1 MSPFAGFVQGTRYTS
16 VPNALLGPLLAEI
29 DSLQELKCVLRVL
42 GLVYQRRGQRP
53 WVTLEELL
61 ADRTLMEGLSQEDG
75 GAKKAVGDGI
85 RQAVERGTLF
95 EVRGRGDGAE
105 ETFIFVNDEQGRR
118 AAQRLDP
125 NVTIPLLL
133 EPPQSEGQAEPRPDI
148 FTLYEENIGPLTPL
162 LCDELREAEATYPWT
177 WVMEAF
183 REAVELQRRNW
194 RYISRILER
203 WAREG
208 KDHGEPGR
216 YSKAADPKEYLRRYG
231 PFRRP

>member
-1 MSPFAGFVQGTRYTS
+1 MSPSTGFVRGTRYTS
-16 VPNALLGPLLAEI
+16 VPNALLGSLLAEI
-29 DSLQELKCVLRVL
+29 DTLEELKCTLRVL
-42 GLVYQRRGQRP
+42 GVVYQRRGQQP

-61 ADRTLMEGLSQEDG
+61 ADRTLMEGLSHE
-75 GAKKAVGDGI
+75 GAAAEEAVGLGI

-95 EVRGRGDGAE
+95 EVRRQGEGME
-105 ETFIFVNDEQGRR
+105 ESFIFVNDEQGRR

-125 NVTIPLLL
+125 ETKGSSLL
-133 EPPQSEGQAEPRPDI
+133 EPSSSEAQAEPRPDI

-162 LCDELREAEATYPWT
+162 LCEELREAEVTYPWA
-177 WVMEAF
+177 WVEQAF

-208 KDHGEPGR
+208 KDNGEPGR

-231 PFRRP
+231 NLGR

>member
-1 MSPFAGFVQGTRYTS
+1 MSPITGFVRGTRYTS

-29 DSLQELKCVLRVL
+29 DTLPELKCTLRVL
-42 GLVYQRRGQRP
+42 GVIYQRRGQQP
-53 WVTLEELL
+53 WVTLEELQ
-61 ADRTLMEGLSQEDG
+61 ADRALVDGLAHEDG
-75 GAKKAVGDGI
+75 GAKEAMGHGI
-85 RQAVERGTLF
+85 RRAVERGTLF
-95 EVRGRGDGAE
+95 EVRRQGEGAE

-125 NVTIPLLL
+125 EAKASSLL
-133 EPPQSEGQAEPRPDI
+133 EPSSSEGQAEPRPDI

-162 LCDELREAEATYPWT
+162 LCEELREAEATYPWT
-177 WVMEAF
+177 WVEQAF

-208 KDHGEPGR
+208 KDNGKPGR

-231 PFRRP
+231 NLSR